1 MRKLPMIL
9 IASVLGFFLTSCT
22 RTPEI
27 VTETVYVETPIVAP
41 IVPRVDVLSLRPVD
55 WIIVNSDN
63 VDSVLAEN
71 SVLFAL
77 TTTGYENLALN
88 ISDIRAIIDQYK
100 AIIRIYEESY
110 E

>member
-1 MRKLPMIL
+1 MHKLPMIL
-9 IASVLGFFLTSCT
+9 IASVLGFLLASCT

-27 VTETVYVETPIVAP
+27 VTETVYVETPIIAP

-88 ISDIRAIIDQYK
+88 IGDIRSNIEQYRAIIT
-100 AIIRIYEESY
+100 IYEESY